1 MIDSMKNVL
10 VLTTTFP
17 RWENDPEPGFV
28 YSLSKLLGR
37 DYNVS
42 VLVPHF
48 FRAKKFEKKENLN
61 IYRFSYFPEKF
72 QKVCYDGG
80 ILSNM
85 KKSFLAKIG
94 FPFLVFFEF
103 FNVLILVKKK
113 KIDIIHA
120 HWILHHGL
128 IAAIIKKIY
137 GIPFIVSSHGG
148 DIFPFKDNWF
158 FKMFI
163 RFVLRNCDYC
173 TTNSSVTKEAVL
185 SVLEIND
192 IEIIPM
198 GVDLNEFSETK
209 RDNSLKKELN
219 INGEFL
225 LSVGRIVE
233 QKGINYLINAMPEIL
248 NDFSNAKLIIV
259 GDGNEKENLEKL
271 TKKLKLEN
279 NIIFTGKLPN
289 NKLPRY
295 YATADV
301 FIAPSIKDSYGWVE
315 AMGIVFL
322 ESLSSG
328 TPIIGSNIGG
338 IPDIIRDNET
348 GLLVEQKNSKE
359 IAIAVKKILK
369 DKNFARKLV
378 KNGQNFIKTNYSWDS
393 VSYRFKKVY
402 SVILAK

>member
-1 MIDSMKNVL
+1 
-10 VLTTTFP
+10 
-17 RWENDPEPGFV
+17 
-28 YSLSKLLGR
+28 
-37 DYNVS
+37 
-42 VLVPHF
+42 
-48 FRAKKFEKKENLN
+48 
-61 IYRFSYFPEKF
+61 
-72 QKVCYDGG
+72 
-80 ILSNM
+80 
-85 KKSFLAKIG
+85 
-94 FPFLVFFEF
+94 
-103 FNVLILVKKK
+103 
-113 KIDIIHA
+113 
-120 HWILHHGL
+120 
-128 IAAIIKKIY
+128 
-137 GIPFIVSSHGG
+137 
-148 DIFPFKDNWF
+148 
-158 FKMFI
+158 
-163 RFVLRNCDYC
+163 
-173 TTNSSVTKEAVL
+173 
-185 SVLEIND
+185 
-192 IEIIPM
+192 
-198 GVDLNEFSETK
+198 
-209 RDNSLKKELN
+209 
-219 INGEFL
+219 
-225 LSVGRIVE
+225 
-233 QKGINYLINAMPEIL
+233 MPEIL